1 MAFYREALFRV
12 AEGKVVLDIG
22 TGDHGILAQ
31 IAIEAGAKHVYAVEI
46 REAASKNAQK
56 TLDKLFPGKATVFHR
71 DLAKLTHRD
80 KDVLDALGQVEVVVH
95 EVFGTIA
102 SEEGIVQIFSNLLQT
117 RRDLGGP
124 VDVISVPQAAETLI
138 APVTRPTLKGASR
151 NNADLDEGEVQLWQG
166 YASAE
171 NAAESRFDEPQS
183 VELIKFDQCPTLPN
197 VWQSAES
204 VFYAQRGGQWN
215 GLHLQLRLKSGRDV
229 TSLTSGGETTNWEDV
244 YVTVPPPLGCE
255 NWCGG
260 RNVACPCMVKTGE
273 RIALKMRS
281 DYLEDSC
288 RYTISIAEPKRFA
301 NEVVFTSA
309 ELHAIQLG

>member
-197 VWQSAES
+197 VWQSAE
-204 VFYAQRGGQWN
+204 
-215 GLHLQLRLKSGRDV
+215 
-229 TSLTSGGETTNWEDV
+229 DV